1 MADEKPAPQTGVANA
16 DLERGSAGWT
26 GEPGEAQP
34 VRDAMDA
41 SDSEQL
47 RRNPSNEDAKL
58 EVALDETFP
67 SSDAPSNTQPGKG
80 KDPPPSTGY
89 DPDAEGAIARS

>member
-1 MADEKPAPQTGVANA
+1 MPDEKSMDRPGVANA
-16 DLERGSAGWT
+16 DLGRDEGFT
-26 GEPGEAQP
+26 GEAGETQP
-34 VRDAMDA
+34 VREAIDA

-67 SSDAPSNTQPGKG
+67 GSDAPSNTQPGKG

-89 DPDAEGAIARS
+89 DPDAEGALARS